1 MGHGHHI
8 EIKQETFLMP
18 SKAKR
23 FTMIMMI
30 LGVVLSG
37 IGIATMDRTGTSH
50 NTDNS
55 HSPAKEVTTTEST
68 HEHSVAT
75 AAETH
80 DTVNTA
86 ANAEGTHTEAAHA
99 EGTDTE
105 AAHAEGT
112 HAEAAHA
119 EGTHAEAAHAE
130 GTHAE
135 AAYAEGTHA
144 EAAHAEGT
152 HIEGAHDDAHAEH
165 ANVDNE
171 DFGPRIEYHAI
182 QKPWTTEIWSN
193 LLVAGYFFT
202 MISLCALFWYTIQ
215 YAANAGWS
223 VTIKRVPEAMFTFI
237 PVAFVVVLI
246 ALAFGKDDIYHW
258 AHYEH
263 LGLKPGDVG
272 YDAILAGKSAFL
284 NTKMLFIFPTVL
296 IVLWYFFGTRLRA
309 LSLKE
314 DNGAKGDVTYFK
326 KSIRF
331 SAAFL
336 VTFGFLI
343 SVLAW
348 LFMMSVDA
356 HWYST
361 IFGVYNFATHWVS
374 SIAFIAVFVIYLKSQ
389 GHLAL
394 VNKEHQHD
402 LGKFMFAF
410 TVFWAYIWLFQYL
423 LIWYAHIPEE
433 MMYYQIRYENY
444 KSFFLGN
451 FILNFAIPFLFLL
464 MRKAKRSKW
473 VFPVIGSIMIVGHY
487 FDVWFMIMPGIFGP
501 GASIGLFDIGVFL
514 FFAGLFIYWTL
525 NQLQKRGLVAM
536 NHPFIEESVYHDT
549 GI

>member
-18 SKAKR
+18 SKAKS

-30 LGVVLSG
+30 LGLVLSG
-37 IGIATMDRTGTSH
+37 IGIATIDKSGAAHDTHAGH
-50 NTDNS
+50 NEQVATDN
-55 HSPAKEVTTTEST
+55 HET
-68 HEHSVAT
+68 HEHSE
-75 AAETH
+75 AAHSEH
-80 DTVNTA
+80 GEE
-86 ANAEGTHTEAAHA
+86 ANAEHHDHAVAGTAEHEEHSNVETEA
-99 EGTDTE
+99 
-105 AAHAEGT
+105 
-112 HAEAAHA
+112 
-119 EGTHAEAAHAE
+119 
-130 GTHAE
+130 
-135 AAYAEGTHA
+135 
-144 EAAHAEGT
+144 
-152 HIEGAHDDAHAEH
+152 
-165 ANVDNE
+165 
-171 DFGPRIEYHAI
+171 FGPRIEYHA
-182 QKPWTTEIWSN
+182 QDKPWTTKIWSN
-193 LLVAGYFFT
+193 LLVAGYYFT
-202 MISLCALFWYTIQ
+202 MISLCALFWYAIQ

-223 VTIKRVPEAMFTFI
+223 VTIKRVPEAMLTFI
-237 PVAFVVVLI
+237 PIAFVFVLI
-246 ALAFGKDDIYHW
+246 ALIFGKDNIYHW

-263 LGLKPGDVG
+263 LGLKPGDAG
-272 YDAILAGKSAFL
+272 YDKVLDGKSGFL

-296 IVLWYFFGTRLRA
+296 IIWWYFLGNKLRS
-309 LSLKE
+309 LSLQE
-314 DNGAKGDVTYFK
+314 DNAPKGEVSFFK

-343 SVLAW
+343 SILAW

-389 GHLAL
+389 GHLGL

-444 KSFFLGN
+444 KPFFLGN
-451 FILNFAIPFLFLL
+451 FILNFAVPFLFLL
-464 MRKAKRSKW
+464 MRSAKRSSW
-473 VFPVIGSIMIVGHY
+473 VFPTIACVMIVGHY
-487 FDVWFMIMPGIFGP
+487 FDVWFMVMPGIFGP
-501 GASIGLFDIGVFL
+501 GAHIGLLDIGVFL
-514 FFAGLFIYWTL
+514 FFLGLFVFWTL
-525 NQLQKRGLVAM
+525 TQLQKRGLVAI
-536 NHPFIEESVYHDT
+536 NHPFLEESVYHDT
-549 GI
+549 GV

>member
-8 EIKQETFLMP
+8 EIIQETFLMP

-23 FTMIMMI
+23 FTLIMMI
-30 LGVVLSG
+30 LGVVLAG
-37 IGIATMDRTGTSH
+37 IGIATMDRNGASH

-55 HSPAKEVTTTEST
+55 HTNATEESNNA
-68 HEHSVAT
+68 HVHPV
-75 AAETH
+75 
-80 DTVNTA
+80 
-86 ANAEGTHTEAAHA
+86 ANAESHTTEAADVNAEGAHA
-99 EGTDTE
+99 EG
-105 AAHAEGT
+105 AHAEG
-112 HAEAAHA
+112 
-119 EGTHAEAAHAE
+119 
-130 GTHAE
+130 
-135 AAYAEGTHA
+135 
-144 EAAHAEGT
+144 
-152 HIEGAHDDAHAEH
+152 AHAEH
-165 ANVDNE
+165 TNVENQE
-171 DFGPRIEYHAI
+171 FGPRIEYHAI
-182 QKPWTTEIWSN
+182 EKPWTTKIWSN

-223 VTIKRVPEAMFTFI
+223 VTIKRIPEAMFTFI
-237 PVAFVVVLI
+237 PIAFVVVLI

-263 LGLKPGDVG
+263 LDLKKGDVG
-272 YDAILAGKSAFL
+272 YDAILAGKSGFL

-309 LSLKE
+309 LSLQE
-314 DNGAKGDVTYFK
+314 DNGTKGDVTYFK

-374 SIAFIAVFVIYLKSQ
+374 SIAFIAVFVLYLKSQ

-410 TVFWAYIWLFQYL
+410 TIFWAYIWLFQYL

-451 FILNFAIPFLFLL
+451 FILNFAVPFLFLL

-501 GASIGLFDIGVFL
+501 GAHIGLFDIGVFL
-514 FFAGLFIYWTL
+514 FFAGLFIFWTL

-536 NHPFIEESVYHDT
+536 NHPFLEESVYHDT